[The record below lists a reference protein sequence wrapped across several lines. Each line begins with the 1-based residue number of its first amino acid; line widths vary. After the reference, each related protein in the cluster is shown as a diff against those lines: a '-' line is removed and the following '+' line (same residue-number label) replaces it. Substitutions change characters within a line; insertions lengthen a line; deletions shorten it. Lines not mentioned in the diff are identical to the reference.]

1 MAYLIAKAEGDES
14 AFQVELPSNE
24 EAILGRSAE
33 RANVVIPYGSVSG
46 CHCSIKKGQDFYV
59 VRDLGSTNGTRVNG
73 VIVSE
78 EKVFRG
84 DKLSFG
90 DFTVSLEGEDV
101 PVGSGGSGNKVKNP
115 NVTSI
120 PVEPPVHGE
129 SAGMKIEPLSSKS
142 LTVKVLP
149 TQFKKK
155 QAHGKFWL
163 LGIIFFSLLA
173 MGLIVWF
180 VKIMVN

>member
-1 MAYLIAKAEGDES
+1 MAYLIAKAEGDEA
-14 AFQVELPSNE
+14 AFRAELPTNE
-24 EAILGRSAE
+24 EAILGRSPE
-33 RANVVIPYGSVSG
+33 RANVVIPSSSASG
-46 CHCSIKKGQDFYV
+46 RHCSITKGEGCYI

-101 PVGSGGSGNKVKNP
+101 PSRSGPKFKNP

-120 PVEPPVHGE
+120 PVAPPVREE

-142 LTVKVLP
+142 ITVKVLP

-155 QAHGKFWL
+155 SAHGKLWL
-163 LGIIFFSLLA
+163 VGIVIFSLLA
-173 MGLIVWF
+173 ISLIVWF
-180 VKIMVN
+180 VKLMIH